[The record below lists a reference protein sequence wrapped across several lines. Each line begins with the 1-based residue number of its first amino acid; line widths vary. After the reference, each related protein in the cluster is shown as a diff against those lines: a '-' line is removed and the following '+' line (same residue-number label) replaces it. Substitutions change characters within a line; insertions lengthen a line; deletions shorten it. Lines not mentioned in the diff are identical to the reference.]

1 MHTILIADDE
11 GSIRTLIETTLEG
24 PGCKLLLAENGSIAF
39 EIASR
44 ELPDLIVLDWMM
56 PSMTGLEVAERLRQ
70 ESRTAKIPII
80 LLTAKGQETDK
91 KQGLEVGA
99 VAYLVKPF
107 SPLELLQIVQR
118 ILAGETQG
126 HAKGNLS
133 GTRNGLA
140 FSA

>member
-11 GSIRTLIETTLEG
+11 GSIRTLIETTLES
-24 PGCKLLLAENGSIAF
+24 PGCRLLLAENGSIAF

-44 ELPDLIVLDWMM
+44 EVPDLIVLDWMM
-56 PSMTGLEVAERLRQ
+56 PNMTGLEVAERLRG

-80 LLTAKGQETDK
+80 LLTAMGQEKDK
-91 KQGLEVGA
+91 KKGLELGV

-107 SPLELLQIVQR
+107 SPLELLQIVQQ
-118 ILAGETQG
+118 IFAGEMERHG
-126 HAKGNLS
+126 KGTGGARS
-133 GTRNGLA
+133 GVA

>member
-1 MHTILIADDE
+1 MHTIVIADDE
-11 GSIRTLIETTLEG
+11 ASIRTLIETTLES
-24 PGCKLLLAENGSIAF
+24 PGCRLLLAENGSIAF

-44 ELPDLIVLDWMM
+44 EIPDLIVLDWMM

-80 LLTAKGQETDK
+80 LLTAKGQEKDK
-91 KQGLEVGA
+91 KMGLEAGVA
-99 VAYLVKPF
+99 AYLVKPF
-107 SPLELLQIVQR
+107 SPLELLQIVQQ

-126 HAKGNLS
+126 HAKGTIG
-133 GTRNGLA
+133 GTRNGFA